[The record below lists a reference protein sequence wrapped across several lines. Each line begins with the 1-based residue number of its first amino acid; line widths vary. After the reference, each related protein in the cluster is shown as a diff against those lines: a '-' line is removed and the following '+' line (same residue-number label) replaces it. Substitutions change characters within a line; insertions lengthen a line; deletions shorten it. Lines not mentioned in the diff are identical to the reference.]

1 MHCVGV
7 VNLSAD
13 CIGKAEREVQSTVVA
28 VDVETAGVR
37 RNQGSDHINVII
49 VDISVFVH
57 ILELGC
63 ARECGLTVR
72 NEGLDAFRIV
82 YN

>member
-28 VDVETAGVR
+28 VDVETACVR
-37 RNQGSDHINVII
+37 RNQGADYVNVII
-49 VDISVFVH
+49 VDIAVSVD
-57 ILELGC
+57 ILELGST
-63 ARECGLTVR
+63 RECGLAIR
-72 NEGLDAFRIV
+72 NKGLDAFRIV